1 MKIWMVLF
9 FLSFSKQLYALSV
22 SDLININNLNIEGI
36 SLDDSLLTYMSK
48 KDIKNEISDN
58 SEAYEHLTNEFGE
71 IYIRDNLKIFD
82 YVSVFVKQNDK
93 HYKIYSVRG
102 GINLNFN
109 DCTSKKNNLVRELTL
124 MFKETDIYNGRSPYM
139 FDSTGKSFVE
149 NDELV
154 FSNGDMITLSCSY
167 FSQEVLSKYNYA
179 PGLSFSLDRKEFY
192 DWMSNYI
199 NK

>member
-1 MKIWMVLF
+1 MKIWMLLF
-9 FLSFSKQLYALSV
+9 FLFFSKQLYALSV
-22 SDLININNLNIEGI
+22 SDLININNLKIEGI

-82 YVSVFVKQNDK
+82 YVTVFVKQNDK

-109 DCTSKKNNLVRELTL
+109 DCASKKNNLVRELTL
-124 MFKETDIYNGRSPYM
+124 MFKETDIYNESTPYM

-149 NDELV
+149 YDELV
-154 FSNGDMITLSCSY
+154 FSNGDMISVSCSY
-167 FSQEVLSKYNYA
+167 FSQEVRSIYNYA
-179 PGLSFSLDRKEFY
+179 PGLSFSIDRKEYY
-192 DWMSNYI
+192 DWISNYI
-199 NK
+199 N